1 VQPESTKAV
10 QCGYI
15 TVGAHSYT
23 NTQARVVVVLAFR
36 RENVHSKASELG
48 TNLPRSDRSGR
59 SDGHALALHS
69 SFDSF
74 VLVLCSASADV
85 GYHKQRADY
94 YDHTSS
100 RRHQATLSSFVSK
113 GNDGG
118 AEGGKLVVLGEGG
131 DGEAASLSL
140 QALHQPSFRLQ
151 TCSTAALTLTL
162 DVCCCKA
169 ELAAVMRALNECFL
183 ELVALA
189 KMERDQSIEACA
201 ALQKELRNQARQ
213 LKLQEDELFQV

>member
-1 VQPESTKAV
+1 M
-10 QCGYI
+10 
-15 TVGAHSYT
+15 
-23 NTQARVVVVLAFR
+23 
-36 RENVHSKASELG
+36 HSKVSELG

-59 SDGHALALHS
+59 SDGHALALCS

-74 VLVLCSASADV
+74 VVVLCSASADV
-85 GYHKQRADY
+85 GYQKHRADY
-94 YDHTSS
+94 YEHTSS
-100 RRHQATLSSFVSK
+100 RRHQATGSFVRK

-131 DGEAASLSL
+131 DGEAASQAL
-140 QALHQPSFRLQ
+140 QALHQPSFCLQ

-169 ELAAVMRALNECFL
+169 ELAVVMRALDECFL

-189 KMERDQSIEACA
+189 KM
-201 ALQKELRNQARQ
+201 
-213 LKLQEDELFQV
+213 